1 MSPERWQEIIGNIKD
16 NFSVIDKGSEHL
28 TEGGG
33 VDIEYIIFQGPL
45 GKMRLEFI
53 SKPIIIDKK
62 TTYSRRI
69 GSETK
74 VDYVYSQEEKSHL
87 LKAYKWD
94 EDQEEWI
101 EIEAG
106 DLDTGRVV

>member
-1 MSPERWQEIIGNIKD
+1 MTPEKWQNITGNIKD
-16 NFSVIDKGSEHL
+16 NFEVEDEGKTHL
-28 TEGGG
+28 EDEGG
-33 VDIEYIIFQGPL
+33 VDIEFIVFQGPL

-53 SKPIIIDKK
+53 TKPVVLDKK

-74 VDYVYSQEEKSHL
+74 VDYVYSETEKSHQL
-87 LKAYKWD
+87 IAYKWD
-94 EDQEEWI
+94 DGQDDWI

-106 DLDTGRVV
+106 AFA